1 MTLIIPSPYDSMS
14 IIKSFLQENEFIHSL
29 SSKKDYTD
37 RMKKFHDLLKFP
49 WRKDQQD
56 IIDLCLDKQDQNI
69 VVNGIFGAG
78 KSTMILGVHILSILN
93 KVYRPQDAI
102 FISFNVCIKNE
113 LTQKLR
119 SYGIPST
126 KTKIRTFDS
135 IIYEICK
142 SYSYPYLDLPN
153 FDGKRKFV
161 YKICEDIKLG
171 KVEYKPF
178 YVCPKAIYVDECQDL
193 EHQTLLLFEIFFKD
207 SRIVFVGDIFQ
218 SISKE
223 PRETILWYLFN
234 KNLPNYTC
242 YSMTE
247 TPRVPHTILSRIKK
261 TLISYY
267 PEFTDKITSWK
278 SSSKEYQAD
287 IEWKRFYNYSGIF
300 SEMKE
305 FIQTYKEENCMILLF
320 SSAITVKGAIGDVA
334 RFRRFLQING
344 YDVNENYKKMEKDKL
359 FLSTVNSSKGLERD
373 YVFIALTFPLER
385 AFINFST
392 DLVMNLI
399 NVGITRAKKKVIF
412 YVPAYED
419 KFSQTL
425 KMFESCPIPDKKQI
439 RDGKMIK
446 DFEFSDYMNME
457 HCVTELIKQ
466 SIIKYDTR
474 IKLKEHIKQ
483 FESKKLFEKNVPFP
497 KIEIEEEKAF
507 VGILI
512 ENLITSSWTMIWPF
526 SGDLETIKNHP
537 LYTHCFKK
545 IEAIYKKYQSFISTT
560 SCSDHNHFTGIYY
573 YSQLHLAMYNKI
585 FIDLSP
591 GTMEY
596 LKKYWNTSLKSIS
609 YSLKPIEGKIS
620 IQNNMRMPWLTGVSD
635 VLVEKESKEN
645 QEIEIWEL
653 KASVDMD
660 WKDNALSQ
668 AILYCLMTGKN
679 WTRIVLLN
687 PFRNEVCRYYFNMK
701 QIMSLRQLVINDIL
715 VWNTN
720 CYLSKHKSNSNQT
733 GKIIIHATQ
742 YQTSIITFL
751 SPTKIDILYNE
762 MIKYENQ
769 SPRKSLSKIQK
780 LALEGKDKEII
791 EKDIKD
797 ILDQKEFIDSEK
809 FEEQTFIHTDDILE
823 ALEYKKNE
831 DLYYELDSNDSL
843 VKCLCM
849 ASYF

>member
-1 MTLIIPSPYDSMS
+1 MNIPSVYDSVS
-14 IIKSFLQENEFIHSL
+14 IMKSFLKRYDFTHCL
-29 SSKKDYTD
+29 SSRDHYIE
-37 RMKKFHDLLKFP
+37 RMKKFHSLMSFP
-49 WRKDQQD
+49 WRKDQQQ
-56 IIDLCLDKQDQNI
+56 IIDLCLSEQDKNI

-78 KSTMILGVHILSILN
+78 KSTMILGTHILSIL
-93 KVYRPQDAI
+93 KGIYSPGDAL

-113 LTQKLR
+113 LTQKIR

-142 SYSYPYLDLPN
+142 MYEYPYLDLPN

-161 YKICEDIKLG
+161 YKICNEIKLL
-171 KVEYKPF
+171 KTEYKPF
-178 YVCPKAIYVDECQDL
+178 SVSPKAIYIDECQDL
-193 EHQTLLLFEIFFKD
+193 EHQTLLIFETFFKD
-207 SRIVFVGDIFQ
+207 SRIIFVGDIFQ

-223 PRETILWYLFN
+223 PRETVLWYLLN
-234 KNLPNYTC
+234 HKLPHYICYTM
-242 YSMTE
+242 SE
-247 TPRVPHTILSRIKK
+247 TPRVPHTILSRIKHS
-261 TLISYY
+261 LIKYY
-267 PEFTDKITSWK
+267 PEFTTSITSWT
-278 SSSKEYQAD
+278 SSSKEHKAD

-305 FIQTYKEENCMILLF
+305 FVDMYKPENCMVLLF

-344 YDVNENYKKMEKDKL
+344 YNVNENYKRMDSGKL

-385 AFINFST
+385 AFINFSS

-425 KMFESCPIPDKKQI
+425 KMFETCPVPNKDQI
-439 RDGKMIK
+439 REGKMIK
-446 DFEFSDYMNME
+446 DFNFSDYMNME

-474 IKLKEHIKQ
+474 IILKENIKQ
-483 FESKKLFEKNVPFP
+483 FESKKLFEKNLRFP
-497 KIEIEEEKAF
+497 RIEIEEEKAF

-512 ENLITSSWTMIWPF
+512 ENLITSSWTMIWPY
-526 SGDLETIKNHP
+526 SNDLEMIRNHP
-537 LYTHCFKK
+537 LYSHCFKK
-545 IEAIYKKYQSFISTT
+545 IETIYKKYKSFISST
-560 SCSDHNHFTGIYY
+560 SCSDTNHFTGIYY

-596 LKKYWNTSLKSIS
+596 LKRYWNTLRPIS
-609 YSLKPIEGKIS
+609 YSLRPIEGKITV
-620 IQNNMRMPWLTGVSD
+620 QNNMRMPWLTGVSD
-635 VLVEKESKEN
+635 VMVEKKGERD
-645 QEIEIWEL
+645 EIEIWEL

-687 PFRNEVCRYYFNMK
+687 PFRNEICRYYFNMK
-701 QIMSLRQLVINDIL
+701 KIMSLRQLVINDIL

-720 CYLSKHKSNSNQT
+720 CYLSKNKSPIDRT
-733 GKIIIHATQ
+733 GTMIKHSTQ
-742 YQTSIITFL
+742 YQVSMITFL
-751 SPTKIDILYNE
+751 SPTKIDIVYNQ
-762 MIKYENQ
+762 MIKCEND
-769 SPRKSLSKIQK
+769 SPRKTLSKIQK
-780 LALEGKDKEII
+780 LALEGTEKIEIEEI
-791 EKDIKD
+791 DCM
-797 ILDQKEFIDSEK
+797 DSEK
-809 FEEQTFIHTDDILE
+809 FEEETFIPVESLLE
-823 ALEYKKNE
+823 VLEYKKN
-831 DLYYELDSNDSL
+831 DDVTYELDDSDSL
-843 VKCLCM
+843 VSCLCM
-849 ASYF
+849 ASYL